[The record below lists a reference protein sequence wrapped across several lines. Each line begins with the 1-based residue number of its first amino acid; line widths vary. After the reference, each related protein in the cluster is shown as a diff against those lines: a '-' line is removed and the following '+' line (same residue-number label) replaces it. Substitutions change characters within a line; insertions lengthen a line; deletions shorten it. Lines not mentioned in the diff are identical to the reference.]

1 MATRTGPV
9 PPIVDPKAIAPKARR
24 PTTPH
29 AVVVERKDR
38 PTLVMYVFGRYVRI
52 AHWLR
57 NAILIWMMLSGIYLG
72 TPFLARLGIGQET
85 QSLVM
90 AQVRGWH
97 VAAGWVLL
105 ALTLAR
111 IYQFLFVRADGRLG
125 IGHELKMGRV
135 LFSWKAWRDQL
146 GFYLLARRD
155 HAHFTYSNYG
165 PLQYTVY
172 TMLYASLLLISVTG
186 ILIASPYT
194 DGGLAS
200 WSAGLLRPIE
210 VWMGGLATVRIVHR
224 FTMWWF
230 VVFTLVHIYMAVWNS
245 LRTGNMLIESMV
257 SGFRAQERN
266 VRHVY
271 DPKDVPARP
280 ATVPA
285 AKSASKKKSRR

>member
-9 PPIVDPKAIAPKARR
+9 VPTIDPKATPPRR
-24 PTTPH
+24 APH
-29 AVVVERKDR
+29 AVVVERRDH
-38 PTLVMYVFGRYVRI
+38 PALVVYVFGRYVRI

-57 NAILIWMMLSGIYLG
+57 NGILIWMILSGVFLG
-72 TPFLARLGIGQET
+72 TPFLARVGAGQATE
-85 QSLVM
+85 SFFM

-111 IYQFLFVRADGRLG
+111 IYQFLFIRADGRLG
-125 IGHELKMGRV
+125 LGHELSMGRV
-135 LFSWKAWRDQL
+135 LFSWRAWRDQL
-146 GFYLLARRD
+146 AFYFLARRNLP
-155 HAHFTYSNYG
+155 HVKYSNYG
-165 PLQYTVY
+165 PLQFLVY

-194 DGGLAS
+194 GDGLATFG
-200 WSAGLLRPIE
+200 ANLLRPIE

-245 LRTGNMLIESMV
+245 LRTGNLLIESMV
-257 SGFRAQERN
+257 SGFRAEDRAVTRAYGGEGVS
-266 VRHVY
+266 VRPVT
-271 DPKDVPARP
+271 DPEPKAKAKKKPAR
-280 ATVPA
+280 
-285 AKSASKKKSRR
+285 